1 MDRAL
6 NKDTTFQ
13 EVSVFTIVNLVIIL
27 VGLILW
33 YYIWIRDY
41 GVMIPNPQYSNEQ
54 EITFFNTKNFSI
66 AIYEIWK
73 RIKDFDKRYLIRSI
87 GHESYIYLIFQRKL
101 IYLIF
106 TMSIFSLLF
115 SFISIS
121 FKAEEQNTFQDI
133 LLNNKYLNDVTTI
146 IHIISILLFTFL
158 HFRFFTVIKTEA
170 SYLYFDRFDKMSSKK
185 DADWLSCRTLHIS
198 GLAPNERNSKI
209 LFKFS
214 KLS

>member
-13 EVSVFTIVNLVIIL
+13 EVGVFTLVNLVIIL
-27 VGLILW
+27 VGLVLW

-41 GVMIPNPQYSNEQ
+41 GVMIPNPQYYNEQ

-115 SFISIS
+115 SFIASS

-170 SYLYFDRFDKMSSKK
+170 SYLYFDRFDKMSNKK

-198 GLAPNERNSKI
+198 GLAPNERNSKF
-209 LFKFS
+209 LFNFS
-214 KLS
+214 